1 MLSPY
6 AELHCASNFT
16 FLRGAS
22 HPEELVERAHA
33 LDYAALAV
41 TDECSLAGV
50 VRAHLRARELG
61 LPLLVGAQF
70 SLREAFGDDSRLVL
84 IAASRNGYGNLSELI
99 TRARMR
105 ADKGHYRLLADDL
118 AEGLD
123 DCLALLVPSP
133 AIAVDPAAGSP
144 APPPDSPC
152 ARLLRH
158 ARFLRERFD
167 GRCWLGVPLLVRGH
181 DAALLE
187 RTRSVAAAT
196 GLPRVAVGDVLYHL
210 RSRKTLQD
218 TLTAIRLNTPL
229 AALGYALAPNAEQ
242 HLRSRL
248 RLARLYPPALLEE
261 TLEVAAR
268 CRFSLDEL
276 RYEYP
281 EEIVPVGHTPASWL
295 RALVFDGVP
304 GRYPD
309 GLPPAVAAQLEHE
322 LALIA
327 ELKYE
332 PYFLTVADIVH
343 FARDRGILCQGR
355 GSAAN
360 SAVCYCLGITE
371 VDPARTSVLFE
382 RFISRERNE
391 PPDIDVDFEH
401 QRREEVIQYLYA
413 KYGRHRAAL
422 TATVISYRSRSALR
436 DVGRALGIDAQRIEQ
451 LARAHQWW
459 DRSVQPERLREA
471 GFDPSSTVA
480 QQWLELAGA
489 LRGFP
494 RHLSQHTGGF
504 VIARDALTRLVP
516 VENAAMPG
524 RSVIEWDKDDLD
536 ALGLL
541 KVDVLA
547 LGMLSAIRRAL
558 DLIGQRRG
566 QPFRI
571 QDIPA
576 EDPATYEMIS
586 RADTIGVF
594 QIESRA
600 QMSMLP
606 RLRPR
611 CFYDLVIE
619 VAIVRPG
626 PIQGGMV
633 HPYLRRRMGLE
644 PLAYP
649 RDEIRPAL
657 ERTLGVPIFQEQVM
671 QVAMLAAG
679 FSGGEAD
686 ALRRAMAAWRRKG
699 GLEPF
704 ERRVVDGM
712 LARGYQREFAEAI
725 FRQIQG
731 FGEYGFPESHAASF
745 ALLVYVSA
753 WIKRHEPAAFLAAL
767 LNSQPM
773 GFYAPAQLVRDAREH
788 GIEVRGADVLASDW
802 DCTLEEALQAGAEAP
817 PAQTAPGDAPG
828 RAPAYVAAA
837 DGSAIDWRAQPA
849 VRLGLNRVRGL
860 SQASAQRL
868 LDARAVRRRARGD
881 EFAFDSVEDLAR
893 EARLDARELQALAQ
907 ADALRQLAGHRAQA
921 HWEAAAIRPMPA
933 LLADARFDEAP
944 IRLPAPPEGREIVA
958 DYRGL
963 GIPMGR
969 HPLALL
975 RPRLAR
981 LRIATAAT
989 LRTFPNGRPA
999 RASGLVTHRQRPET
1013 AKGTI
1018 FVTLEDETGAVNV
1031 IVWPG
1036 VFERQRREVLGAQL
1050 MTVYGTWQC
1059 DTDTGG
1065 EVRHLVAQRIVD
1077 HSALLGELVVGSRD
1091 FR

>member
-16 FLRGAS
+16 FLHGAS
-22 HPEELVERAHA
+22 HPEELADRAHA
-33 LDYAALAV
+33 LGYAALAI

-50 VRAHLRARELG
+50 VRAHLRAREVG

-105 ADKGHYRLLADDL
+105 AGKGHYRLLAGDL

-187 RTRSVAAAT
+187 RTRGIAAAT

-281 EEIVPVGHTPASWL
+281 EEIVPAGHTPASWL

-371 VDPARTSVLFE
+371 IDPARTSVLFE

-459 DRSVQPERLREA
+459 DRSVQPEHLREA

-566 QPFRI
+566 LPFRI

-611 CFYDLVIE
+611 RFYDLVIE

-633 HPYLRRRMGLE
+633 QPYLRRRMGLE
-644 PLAYP
+644 PVAYP

-712 LARGYQREFAEAI
+712 LARGYRREFAEAI

-788 GIEVRGADVLASDW
+788 GVEVRGADVLASDW
-802 DCTLEEALQAGAEAP
+802 DCTLEEA
-817 PAQTAPGDAPG
+817 PGDPPG
-828 RAPAYVAAA
+828 RAPAYAAAA

-860 SQASAQRL
+860 SQAGAQRL
-868 LDARAVRRRARGD
+868 LDARAARRRARVD

-893 EARLDARELQALAQ
+893 EARLDGRELQALAQ

-921 HWEAAAIRPMPA
+921 HWEAAAIRPLPA

-944 IRLPAPPEGREIVA
+944 IRLPAPPEGREIIA

-975 RPRLAR
+975 RPQLAR

-989 LRTFPNGRPA
+989 LRALPNGRPA

>member
-6 AELHCASNFT
+6 AELLCATNFS
-16 FLRGAS
+16 FLHGAS

-33 LDYAALAV
+33 LGYAALAI

-50 VRAHLRARELG
+50 VRAHLRAREVG

-70 SLREAFGDDSRLVL
+70 SLRKAFGGDSRLVL

-105 ADKGHYRLLADDL
+105 AGKGHYRLLADDL

-133 AIAVDPAAGSP
+133 AIAVDPAAASP
-144 APPPDSPC
+144 APPRDSPC
-152 ARLLRH
+152 AQLLRH

-187 RTRSVAAAT
+187 RTRSVAVAA

-268 CRFSLDEL
+268 CSFSLEEL

-281 EEIVPVGHTPASWL
+281 EEIVPAGHTPASWL

-343 FARDRGILCQGR
+343 FARGRGILCQGR

-480 QQWLELAGA
+480 RQWLDLAGA

-547 LGMLSAIRRAL
+547 LGMLTAIRRAL
-558 DLIGQRRG
+558 ELVGQRRG
-566 QPFRI
+566 RPFRI

-611 CFYDLVIE
+611 RFYDLVIE

-644 PLAYP
+644 PVVYP
-649 RDEIRPAL
+649 REEIRPAL

-712 LARGYQREFAEAI
+712 LARGYRREFAEAI

-788 GIEVRGADVLASDW
+788 GIEVRGVDVLASDW
-802 DCTLEEALQAGAEAP
+802 DCTLEEAPQAGAEAA
-817 PAQTAPGDAPG
+817 PAEGAPGDAPG

-837 DGSAIDWRAQPA
+837 DGSAIDWRPQPA

-860 SQASAQRL
+860 SQAGAQRL
-868 LDARAVRRRARGD
+868 LDARDARRRARGD

-893 EARLDARELQALAQ
+893 QARLDAGELQALAQ

-944 IRLPAPPEGREIVA
+944 TRLPALPEGREIVA

-989 LRTFPNGRPA
+989 LRAFPNGQPA

-1031 IVWPG
+1031 IVWPR

-1077 HSALLGELVVGSRD
+1077 HSALLGELMVASRD

>member
-1 MLSPY
+1 MLPPY
-6 AELHCASNFT
+6 AELLCASNFS
-16 FLRGAS
+16 FLHGAS
-22 HPEELVERAHA
+22 HPEELVDRAHA
-33 LDYAALAV
+33 LGYAALAI

-50 VRAHLRARELG
+50 VRAHLRAREVG

-70 SLREAFGDDSRLVL
+70 SLNEAFGGDSRLVL

-105 ADKGHYRLLADDL
+105 ADKGRYRLLADDL

-133 AIAVDPAAGSP
+133 AIAVDPAVASP

-152 ARLLRH
+152 AQLLRDT
-158 ARFLRERFD
+158 RFLRERFD
-167 GRCWLGVPLLVRGH
+167 GRCWLGVPQLMRGH

-187 RTRSVAAAT
+187 STRRIAAAT
-196 GLPRVAVGDVLYHL
+196 GLSRVAVGDVLYHL
-210 RSRKTLQD
+210 RSRKALQD
-218 TLTAIRLNTPL
+218 TLTAIRLSTPL
-229 AALGYALAPNAEQ
+229 AALGYALASNAEQ

-248 RLARLYPPALLEE
+248 RLARLHPATLLEE

-281 EEIVPVGHTPASWL
+281 EEIVPPGHSPASWL
-295 RALVFDGVP
+295 RTLVFDGVP

-309 GLPPAVAAQLEHE
+309 GLPPAVAVQLEHE

-332 PYFLTVADIVH
+332 PYFLTVADIVQ
-343 FARDRGILCQGR
+343 FARGRGILCQGR

-371 VDPARTSVLFE
+371 VDPARASVLFE

-401 QRREEVIQYLYA
+401 QRREEVIQYLYE

-436 DVGRALGIDAQRIEQ
+436 DVGRALGIDAQRIEP

-459 DRSVQPERLREA
+459 DRSVQTERLREA
-471 GFDPSSTVA
+471 GFDPSSIVA
-480 QQWLELAGA
+480 RQWLELAGA

-558 DLIGQRRG
+558 DLVGQRRG

-611 CFYDLVIE
+611 RFHDLVIE

-644 PLAYP
+644 PVVYP

-704 ERRVVDGM
+704 EQRVIDGM
-712 LARGYQREFAEAI
+712 LARGYRREFAEAI
-725 FRQIQG
+725 FRQIRG

-788 GIEVRGADVLASDW
+788 GIEVRGVDVLVSDW
-802 DCTLEEALQAGAEAP
+802 DSTLEERSSIDTL
-817 PAQTAPGDAPG
+817 TGDAAAG
-828 RAPAYVAAA
+828 DAAPCAPTWVAPA
-837 DGSAIDWRAQPA
+837 DGSAVDWRPQPA

-860 SQASAQRL
+860 SQAGAQRL
-868 LDARAVRRRARGD
+868 LDARAARRRERGD
-881 EFAFDSVEDLAR
+881 DFAFDSVEDLAR

-907 ADALRQLAGHRAQA
+907 ADALCQLAGHRAQA
-921 HWEAAAIRPMPA
+921 HWEASAIRPMPA
-933 LLADARFDEAP
+933 LLADTRFDEVPA
-944 IRLPAPPEGREIVA
+944 RLPAPSEGREIVA

-981 LRIATAAT
+981 LHVSTAEA
-989 LRTFPNGRPA
+989 LRAFPDGRSA

-1013 AKGTI
+1013 ANGTI

-1031 IVWPG
+1031 IVWSR
-1036 VFERQRREVLGAQL
+1036 VFERQRREVLGARL

-1059 DTDTGG
+1059 DTGTGG
-1065 EVRHLVAQRIVD
+1065 QVSHLVAQRIVD